1 MEYNKEFYEKV
12 FSSKR
17 MERYFRLYKDEK
29 KAMIHYYCNIELA
42 ESFYS
47 TLSVLEVSLRNAI
60 SRELERMCGREDWYE
75 IFYSIE
81 ELSSLNYYI
90 EQAKK
95 HVSNR
100 SEEIIPSKII
110 AELTLGFWVSLLNSE
125 YERVLWKYLRKAFPC
140 MPKKQR
146 QRKNLSTPLNTIRRF
161 RNRVFH
167 NESICWNLEMVSSI
181 HKSIKDV
188 IGWINKDLP
197 DWVKPIDHFEETK
210 HKIQLKLSSYK

>member
-12 FSSKR
+12 FSNKR

-29 KAMIHYYCNIELA
+29 KAMTHYYCNIELA

-60 SRELERMCGREDWYE
+60 SRELERMSGREDWYE
-75 IFYSIE
+75 LFYSIE

-95 HVSNR
+95 HISNR

-110 AELTLGFWVSLLNSE
+110 AELTLGFPFMKRYISYFGEVLSLCFFFSGL
-125 YERVLWKYLRKAFPC
+125 
-140 MPKKQR
+140 
-146 QRKNLSTPLNTIRRF
+146 
-161 RNRVFH
+161 
-167 NESICWNLEMVSSI
+167 
-181 HKSIKDV
+181 
-188 IGWINKDLP
+188 
-197 DWVKPIDHFEETK
+197 
-210 HKIQLKLSSYK
+210 